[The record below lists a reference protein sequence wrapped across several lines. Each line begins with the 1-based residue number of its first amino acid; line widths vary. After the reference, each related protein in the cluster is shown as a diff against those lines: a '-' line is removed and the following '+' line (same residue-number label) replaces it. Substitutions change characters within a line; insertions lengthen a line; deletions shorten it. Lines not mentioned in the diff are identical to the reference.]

1 MFPLILNYFRER
13 FGVKMNQQTQKDK
26 RKRSVMLKNFANPQ
40 NPMSDQD
47 RVSPYNIYTI
57 FNREVVRIYQN
68 IK

>member
-1 MFPLILNYFRER
+1 
-13 FGVKMNQQTQKDK
+13 MNQQTQKDK

-40 NPMSDQD
+40 SPMSDQD

-57 FNREVVRIYQN
+57 FSREVVRIYQN